1 MASTSSTS
9 SAAASPDAQDAA
21 RSPRLAS
28 HADRDTRRPRGS
40 SPAGDL
46 ARIAVMTALMAVL
59 GMVPPIAV
67 AGVPAPIVLQNIV
80 VILAGL
86 ILGPWRGAAS
96 QLLFVGLVALG
107 LPLLTGGRGGLGVFA
122 GPSVGFILVWPIAA
136 AVVGL
141 IFWALTGRARR
152 GLSTGRIA
160 VAATVAALIGG
171 IAVVYAG
178 GILGF
183 VLNAGMEVGAALLS
197 MGAFLPGDT
206 IKAVVAVLLVVG
218 LWKAYPRAFR

>member
-1 MASTSSTS
+1 
-9 SAAASPDAQDAA
+9 
-21 RSPRLAS
+21 
-28 HADRDTRRPRGS
+28 
-40 SPAGDL
+40 
-46 ARIAVMTALMAVL
+46 MTALMAVL

-141 IFWALTGRARR
+141 IFWALTGRVRR

-178 GILGF
+178 GIAGF

>member
-1 MASTSSTS
+1 MATTSSTS
-9 SAAASPDAQDAA
+9 SAASSPDAPDIRRA
-21 RSPRLAS
+21 PRPAP
-28 HADRDTRRPRGS
+28 HVDRGSGRPRRA
-40 SPAGDL
+40 SPARDL
-46 ARIAVMTALMAVL
+46 ARIAVMAALMAVL

-96 QLLFVGLVALG
+96 QLLFLGLVALG

-122 GPSVGFILVWPIAA
+122 GPSVGFLLSWPVAA

-141 IFWALTGRARR
+141 IFWALTRRVRR
-152 GLSTGRIA
+152 GLSTGTVA
-160 VAATVAALIGG
+160 VAATVAALVGG
-171 IAVVYAG
+171 ILVVYAG
-178 GILGF
+178 GVLGF
-183 VLNAGMEVGAALLS
+183 VLNAGMQVGAAALS
-197 MGAFLPGDT
+197 MVAFLPGDL
-206 IKAVVAVLLVVG
+206 IKAVVSVVLVVG

>member
-1 MASTSSTS
+1 MSSTLDTRAGHGARDS
-9 SAAASPDAQDAA
+9 RDA
-21 RSPRLAS
+21 
-28 HADRDTRRPRGS
+28 RRPRS
-40 SPAGDL
+40 ASPARDL

-59 GMVPPIAV
+59 GMVPPIVV

-80 VILAGL
+80 VIFAGL

-122 GPSVGFILVWPIAA
+122 GPSVGFVLVWPIAA

-141 IFWALTGRARR
+141 IFWALTARVRR
-152 GLSTGRIA
+152 GLPAGRIA
-160 VAATVAALIGG
+160 VAASVAALIGG

-183 VLNAGMEVGAALLS
+183 VTVGGMEFGAALLS
-197 MGAFLPGDT
+197 MGVFVPGDL
-206 IKAVVAVLLVVG
+206 IKAIVAVVLVVG